1 MKKHEHWAYSF
12 YLSYAHGNENDF
24 LSDRMVYWKM
34 SWFVHN
40 FLQNFHMVPKVYALS
55 RRYLDCLGYYIFFP
69 FVHLYAKTVLWGL

>member
-1 MKKHEHWAYSF
+1 
-12 YLSYAHGNENDF
+12 
-24 LSDRMVYWKM
+24 M